1 MPPRIP
7 PSFKP
12 RWNECLEQKAAA
24 IAEAKAERE
33 AKKAAKE
40 AARNQPVAGMPAW
53 NDYLARGK
61 TLPFYLPKAPP
72 MPYPAVKPKR
82 KTFKPKLRALVEVNP
97 EITPSKSSSSSIYT
111 PPEITPSKSSSS
123 SISTPKKK
131 SPSPKKASPKPQR
144 K

>member
-53 NDYLARGK
+53 NDYLAKGK
-61 TLPFYLPKAPP
+61 TLPFYLPKAPK
-72 MPYPAVKPKR
+72 MPYPAVKPVR
-82 KTFKPKLRALVEVNP
+82 EVFKPNLRALVEVNP
-97 EITPSKSSSSSIYT
+97 EITPSKSSSSSIST
-111 PPEITPSKSSSS
+111 PP
-123 SISTPKKK
+123 KK
-131 SPSPKKASPKPQR
+131 SPSPKKASPKPRR